1 LFLPTKGTVSAGIC
15 ETLGAERNSWTVCG
29 ASREWIEELLQDCV
43 VLCAEVGDDIRDREV
58 GWYGMWHVWVEESST
73 RWTRWKETT
82 WKTLVEMG
90 IILEYI

>member
-1 LFLPTKGTVSAGIC
+1 MLGYARIWVLRETVGQS
-15 ETLGAERNSWTVCG
+15 V
-29 ASREWIEELLQDCV
+29 ELKDCV
-43 VLCAEVGDDIRDREV
+43 VLCTGVGDDIRDREV

-90 IILEYI
+90 DNIKIYMKYV